1 MRVIDKPFYLQIIS
15 IWITVTKKSMCW
27 DLFKKRQ
34 QFLLLTHY
42 PYMLNRG
49 KMYMPSSA
57 INHVA
62 TTADPLSNY
71 HMEFVNKAQYQY
83 LFKSYDSIQKHVKQ
97 ILVIFLSVRF
107 SPAYVQVHCLEIP
120 VLCTLI
126 DWILLLL
133 SRHFLRHRSSFSSIS
148 SMVLIHIILYFP
160 WLVQIFSIFLAS
172 NWERKKCFLL
182 TTSWAF
188 RSSLQTVNAKMICL
202 ALITL
207 N

>member
-1 MRVIDKPFYLQIIS
+1 
-15 IWITVTKKSMCW
+15 
-27 DLFKKRQ
+27 
-34 QFLLLTHY
+34 
-42 PYMLNRG
+42 
-49 KMYMPSSA
+49 MYVPSSA

-71 HMEFVNKAQYQY
+71 HMKFVNKAQYQY
-83 LFKSYDSIQKHVKQ
+83 LFKSYESIQKHVKQ

-107 SPAYVQVHCLEIP
+107 PPAYVQVHCLEIP
-120 VLCTLI
+120 VLYTLV
-126 DWILLLL
+126 DWILVLL

-172 NWERKKCFLL
+172 NWERKKMLF
-182 TTSWAF
+182 T
-188 RSSLQTVNAKMICL
+188 N
-202 ALITL
+202 